1 VSTLTLAAAQFTGTP
16 RWEENLET
24 CLDYVALA
32 AKQDVDLLVL
42 PEAALRTRSDDDTN
56 PPPPQTLDGP
66 FVEGL
71 TAATAGTGTTVI
83 VGTVEQT
90 QDPRPSNTL
99 VAMSDGE
106 LQAVYRKIHLYDAF
120 TRKESDRVLPGDG
133 PLEVFDVK
141 GFSVGMM
148 TCYDVRFPEVARA
161 LAIRGADLLALPA
174 SWVSGPYKEMHW
186 TVMTQARALENTCF
200 VITSGKTGPNRIG
213 MSSVIDPLGVFR
225 AQLGHAEGMLVTT
238 IDKAELDEAR
248 RALPLLD
255 QRRIG
260 LEAGLRPVDE
270 LTTTVP
276 RGNS

>member
-16 RWEENLET
+16 RWEDNLQT
-24 CLDYVALA
+24 CLDYVALS
-32 AKQDVDLLVL
+32 AKQDIDLLVL
-42 PEAALRTRSDDDTN
+42 PEAALRTRSDDDTD

-66 FVEGL
+66 FVDEL
-71 TAATAGTGTTVI
+71 TSATVGTGTTVI

-90 QDPRPSNTL
+90 ADPRPSNTL

-106 LQAVYRKIHLYDAF
+106 RRAVYRKIHLYDAF
-120 TRKESDRVLPGDG
+120 ARKESDRVLPGDG

-186 TVMTQARALENTCF
+186 AVMTQARALENTCF
-200 VITSGKTGPNRIG
+200 VVTSGKTGPNRIG
-213 MSSVIDPLGVFR
+213 MSSVIDPLGVIR
-225 AQLGHAEGMLVTT
+225 AQLGHDEGMLVTT
-238 IDKAELDEAR
+238 IDRADLDAAR
-248 RALPLLD
+248 LALPLLD

-260 LEAGLRPVDE
+260 LDTRLRPVNDFD
-270 LTTTVP
+270 TVP